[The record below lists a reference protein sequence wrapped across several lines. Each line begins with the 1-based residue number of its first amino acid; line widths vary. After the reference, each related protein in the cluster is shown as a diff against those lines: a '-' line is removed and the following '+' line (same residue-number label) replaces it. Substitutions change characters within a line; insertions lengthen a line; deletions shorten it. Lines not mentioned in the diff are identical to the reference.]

1 MKLKKIAT
9 LVTSVLLVALGG
21 ALTACTPESTG
32 SSDLITSDVY
42 SEGVIVGG
50 ENVSG
55 DSLTYGIENAQDI
68 HVRKNGDISVYTA
81 KVTAVCGN
89 DKKAVTVDDS
99 KVDVTK
105 SGRYELTYSYATA
118 IKKVNVYVYE
128 TPQIT
133 DGKAQQVISTTYRDA
148 YQDIF
153 DGLTASVTCGEEQ
166 IALEVKLETQDFIRG
181 DGSIDISQPSRSLS
195 FFAEA
200 PSGEVV
206 RITRAVTLTG
216 GMVAPT
222 IATAYIYDV
231 VDDNLI
237 IKGIEQDSIDNFLT
251 VSIDE
256 KTVFPL
262 VKVEDNQIIIEG
274 QGLYELLGV
283 SEAHTLRVVTS
294 NGYAEA
300 RLDVVDEKPVD
311 LDLSKVKSFIAT
323 GKINGQTYTLPTAQ
337 LANSRQ
343 SADINFRL
351 LKNEQTFTNKIQDVT
366 LNAIGTYVLEYTV
379 RGKTSRF
386 EFVCYNDLGLQGN
399 VTFTMEKKFDFEL
412 CEGYQPLRYTV
423 REKDGIVAYY
433 SVNNEEY
440 DDLDAFYQ
448 KVAGLNKS
456 KIYQLEVYVR
466 TQENKTLSQT
476 VDFTVG
482 DNRIVEIL
490 TGENSLDLGR
500 VTTHSYCSLEYAVTK
515 IGGRNGAFKWF
526 FHSEK
531 TGQTESLLHYDNQIA
546 KQLKAGTFV
555 TFDVYCNVAL
565 NLSWYD
571 ATDVTSFYSNGYK
584 GTYSPKIA
592 YYVDGVR
599 YTDLRDMNAI
609 PGGYLNKWVTI
620 ELELTRDFGLEDT
633 PEKFN
638 NTWNGLFVLGNY
650 NYLRDYDNYISNMKL
665 STYSFM
671 QDTTVNEVFE
681 PNRESEGLDDDIW
694 QD

>member
-1 MKLKKIAT
+1 
-9 LVTSVLLVALGG
+9 
-21 ALTACTPESTG
+21 
-32 SSDLITSDVY
+32 
-42 SEGVIVGG
+42 
-50 ENVSG
+50 
-55 DSLTYGIENAQDI
+55 
-68 HVRKNGDISVYTA
+68 
-81 KVTAVCGN
+81 
-89 DKKAVTVDDS
+89 
-99 KVDVTK
+99 
-105 SGRYELTYSYATA
+105 
-118 IKKVNVYVYE
+118 
-128 TPQIT
+128 
-133 DGKAQQVISTTYRDA
+133 
-148 YQDIF
+148 
-153 DGLTASVTCGEEQ
+153 
-166 IALEVKLETQDFIRG
+166 
-181 DGSIDISQPSRSLS
+181 
-195 FFAEA
+195 
-200 PSGEVV
+200 
-206 RITRAVTLTG
+206 
-216 GMVAPT
+216 MVAPT
-222 IATAYIYDV
+222 IATAYTYDV
-231 VDDNLI
+231 FDDNLI
-237 IKGIEQDSIDNFLT
+237 IKGIEQESIDNFLT

-262 VKVEDNQIIIEG
+262 VKVEDNEIIIEG

-300 RLDVVDEKPVD
+300 SLNVVDEKPVA
-311 LDLSKVKSFIAT
+311 LDLSKVKNFIAT

-337 LANSRQ
+337 LANTRQ

-351 LKNEQTFTNKIQDVT
+351 LKNEQMLTNKFQDVT

-412 CEGYQPLRYTV
+412 YEGYQPLRYTV

-433 SVNNEEY
+433 SANNEEY

-456 KIYQLEVYVR
+456 KIYQLEVCVR
-466 TQENKTLSQT
+466 TKENKTLSQT
-476 VDFTVG
+476 VDFMVG
-482 DNRIVEIL
+482 DNRIAEIL
-490 TGENSLDLGR
+490 TGENSLNLGK

-526 FHSEK
+526 FHSEN
-531 TGQTESLLHYDNQIA
+531 TGQTESLLRYDNETA

-584 GTYSPKIA
+584 GAYSPKIA

-599 YTDLRDMNAI
+599 YTDLKDMNQI

-620 ELELTRDFGLEDT
+620 ELQLTRDFGIGDT

-638 NTWNGLFVLGNY
+638 DTWNGLFVLGNY
-650 NYLRDYDNYISNMKL
+650 NYLRDYDNYIANMKL

-671 QDTTVNEVFE
+671 QDTTINKVFE
-681 PNRESEGLDDDIW
+681 PNKDSEGTSDDIW